1 MFNTLERALLMRKL
15 SQNSDRIK
23 RLESL
28 LQGQPLSVVKIADA
42 SITEAKIGSLAV
54 SKLTTGQLAVGTLFD
69 IGDVAGGDYI
79 RKSGTDLRILM
90 YKGGVPQLVIGMQ
103 TGTPVIK
110 IAKDGVNALTETDP
124 NEFVFYVDQLNDY
137 TLIKEKVRGSVSVNG
152 TQNVAHGL
160 GYIPLCLVFCEI
172 SAGVFRKVFGP
183 NYDGTGIYFKVDG
196 TNLVLVNTTG
206 GALNFYYYIFY
217 DEVD

>member
-69 IGDVAGGDYI
+69 IGDVIGGNYI
-79 RKSGTDLRILM
+79 RAGLNANTILKDLGLTFKERIDLGNILIFFLKKVGKRELM
-90 YKGGVPQLVIGMQ
+90 FSTQY
-103 TGTPVIK
+103 
-110 IAKDGVNALTETDP
+110 
-124 NEFVFYVDQLNDY
+124 FYLRDK
-137 TLIKEKVRGSVSVNG
+137 LIR
-152 TQNVAHGL
+152 
-160 GYIPLCLVFCEI
+160 
-172 SAGVFRKVFGP
+172 
-183 NYDGTGIYFKVDG
+183 
-196 TNLVLVNTTG
+196 
-206 GALNFYYYIFY
+206 NF
-217 DEVD
+217 